1 MAKTGLQNEQLISEL
16 LISGSNAI
24 TSKNPFGVHTF
35 EQTNNEDGVISGKLV
50 KPKYN
55 EVELVKSID
64 TVIFELLPP
73 SPPPFDDRVAR
84 PIYNEATQSVIDLTV
99 QVVTLN
105 RTVLDLRA
113 KVQDVE
119 IVSESLKVQLDLKD
133 LNLAASQNQ
142 TGQLTTKISSTIT
155 ELQNSIQKGTSE
167 AIQRVSLYARNQS
180 LEQELNA
187 LRIASSAKE
196 QALAAGA
203 VSTGQL
209 ASILFDKGDPT
220 KSTTPKMI
228 GMDYG
233 AGARGKSKATTGTFA
248 APGNDYSN
256 TFRTYFEVIASSG
269 LTGNK
274 EITVDIKFTGGITQ
288 PIWDF
293 GFVLPVKIKAGE
305 TKRFE
310 LKTPTSYFKGLK
322 GSYGAGLF
330 SASKPSEYD
339 FTFSIIVSDGTK
351 TENKDFTVNIY
362 KYD

>member
-1 MAKTGLQNEQLISEL
+1 MAKTGLQNEQLINEL
-16 LISGSNAI
+16 LISGSTAI

-73 SPPPFDDRVAR
+73 APPPFDDRVAR
-84 PIYNEATQSVIDLTV
+84 PIYNEATQSVIDLTA
-99 QVVTLN
+99 QVVTLS

-180 LEQELNA
+180 LQQELSA
-187 LRIASSAKE
+187 LRIAASAKE

-203 VSTGQL
+203 VSSGQL
-209 ASILFDKGDPT
+209 ASILFDKGDPS
-220 KSTTPKMI
+220 KETTPQM
-228 GMDYG
+228 MAADYG
-233 AGARGKSKATTGTFA
+233 AGYGSTSTAGKFA
-248 APGNDYSN
+248 ASGDPFTKTY
-256 TFRTYFEVIASSG
+256 RTYFEVIASSG

-274 EITVDIKFTGGITQ
+274 EISVDIKFTGALTQ
-288 PIWDF
+288 SIWDF
-293 GFVLPVKIKAGE
+293 GFALPVKIKAGD

-310 LKTPTSYFKGLK
+310 MKAPSSYLKGLK
-322 GSYGAGLF
+322 GQHGGGLF
-330 SASKPSEYD
+330 KHSKSSDYV
-339 FTFSIIVSDGTK
+339 FTFSIIISDGTK
-351 TENKDFTVNIY
+351 TENKDFTFKLFNHA
-362 KYD
+362 